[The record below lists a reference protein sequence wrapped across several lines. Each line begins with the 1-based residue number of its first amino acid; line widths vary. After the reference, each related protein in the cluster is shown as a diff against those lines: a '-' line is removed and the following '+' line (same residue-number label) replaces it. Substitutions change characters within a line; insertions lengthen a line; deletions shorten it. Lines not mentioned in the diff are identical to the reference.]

1 MSTPALTWDDVD
13 VWALL
18 WEIDQLKAQ
27 VADLTDRL
35 AHQAAGP
42 VAGGPPRE
50 WDRWIMQLPDGVFTQ
65 CLGPNGPIG
74 AAASWPRAKRRT
86 WAA

>member
-1 MSTPALTWDDVD
+1 VSTPAVTWDDTD
-13 VWALL
+13 IWALL
-18 WEIDQLKAQ
+18 WEIDQLEAQ

-35 AHQAAGP
+35 AHQAASP

-50 WDRWIMQLPDGVFTQ
+50 WDRWILQLPDGVFAR
-65 CLGPNGPIG
+65 CLASNDAIKAEP
-74 AAASWPRAKRRT
+74 SWPRAKRRT